1 MESKVKAVNREEFLV
16 SVVIPVFNE
25 ELTIGDIITK
35 TKLTLGELRLP
46 YEVLVVDDGSV
57 DRSAEIS
64 ETRNANVLR
73 EAHQGKGHAIRLG
86 FKRAK
91 GSVIVTL
98 DSDGSHQPEEIPLVL
113 RSIMENKADLV
124 IGSRFFN
131 REENRAKV
139 PSVNRIGNR
148 IFNNLIQLL
157 TGVKISDSQSGF
169 RAIRSSVIKKM
180 ELNSRGYEIES
191 EMLVK
196 ALKMDV
202 RVAEIPISFE
212 QRTVGKS
219 RLDPIK
225 DGIRILNSI
234 ITSYLF

>member
-1 MESKVKAVNREEFLV
+1 VNREDYSV
-16 SVVIPVFNE
+16 SVIIPVFNE
-25 ELTIGDIITK
+25 ERTIGDVITR
-35 TKLTLGELRLP
+35 TRNTLEKFKIP
-46 YEVLVVDDGSV
+46 YEILVIDDGSV
-57 DRSAEIS
+57 DRSFEIS
-64 ETRNANVLR
+64 RAKEANVLR
-73 EAHQGKGHAIRLG
+73 ETHQGKGYAIRSG

-91 GSVIVTL
+91 GNIIVTL
-98 DSDGSHQPEEIPLVL
+98 DSDGSHKPEEIPLIL
-113 RSIMENKADLV
+113 QCIMENKADFT

-131 REENRAKV
+131 AEANKAQIPE
-139 PSVNRIGNR
+139 VNRLGNR
-148 IFNNLIQLL
+148 IFNSLIGLL

-169 RAIRSSVIKKM
+169 RAIRSTIIEEMK
-180 ELNSRGYEIES
+180 LNSRGYELES

-196 ALKMDV
+196 ALKMGV
-202 RVAEIPISFE
+202 RVAEVPISFE